1 MLVSFFFFLL
11 FLFFFPLLPL
21 PTDSISRRRS
31 CRRLIRQT
39 LPYLIFFNYLLIY
52 LFTYL
57 FTHLP
62 TFVLSYPC
70 RPNFIR
76 RETTIG
82 EILGGGEQ
90 HASAMQVP
98 RYVGFLRAQDLLES
112 GAGFP
117 NSREDAQGPISKR
130 CAGGA
135 KQPGQRDP
143 VDQSERIA
151 EEEAG
156 SAEAEETSRW
166 VGRER
171 A

>member
-1 MLVSFFFFLL
+1 M
-11 FLFFFPLLPL
+11 
-21 PTDSISRRRS
+21 
-31 CRRLIRQT
+31 
-39 LPYLIFFNYLLIY
+39 LIF
-52 LFTYL
+52 
-57 FTHLP
+57 
-62 TFVLSYPC
+62 TFISSLSPC
-70 RPNFIR
+70 CCWI
-76 RETTIG
+76 ETRIG
-82 EILGGGEQ
+82 EILGGGQ
-90 HASAMQVP
+90 QYASAMQVP

-117 NSREDAQGPISKR
+117 NSREDAQGSISQR

-166 VGRER
+166 IGREWAQEEASGSR
-171 A
+171 QAAVLLPKIAKLLRERSKRGHPWNSGA